1 MFVFIPPIVDTFGGW
16 HKDSLEVIS
25 KLRRYVSSQQWQR
38 VAVLLVRD
46 HVNIFDLLTPFL
58 PQAVDVDNVF

>member
-25 KLRRYVSSQQWQR
+25 KLGRYVSSQQWQR
-38 VAVLLVRD
+38 VAVLLVQD
-46 HVNIFDLLTPFL
+46 HVNIFDLLTPSF
-58 PQAVDVDNVF
+58 PQAG